1 MKFVKMSFSIIFF
14 RVRISLQLVDFL
26 LVLSASMS
34 SGQQCDSS
42 GLACQTP
49 IQNLTVANVA
59 SLVTLTVSSTCG
71 VPPAVAPAIYAY
83 PDTSGIDRTCSMG
96 MYPKENMID
105 TMSVT
110 FGTYTIINPVLTTY
124 WQSENT
130 FVNGSNAP
138 TVEYVVLNFSVPFLI
153 RSIGVLFITPPPGA
167 TTTVDMRPRAM
178 QFMAWND
185 AYSRW
190 DIWRYYAD
198 NCFDRYTMVTT
209 QGPVDPNIGALQP
222 AVCMQKYF
230 SGDDSTFLKTGD
242 GIQEVTEY

>member
-71 VPPAVAPAIYAY
+71 VPPAVVPAIYAY

-96 MYPKENMID
+96 MYPKEYMID
-105 TMSVT
+105 TNPVT
-110 FGTYTIINPVLTTY
+110 YGNYTVVNPVLNTY

-130 FVNGSNAP
+130 LVNGSVTP

-153 RSIGVLFITPPPGA
+153 RSIGIVFITPPPGA

-190 DIWRYYAD
+190 DSWRYYAYS
-198 NCFDRYTMVTT
+198 CLFHYSMGPTK
-209 QGPVDPNIGALQP
+209 GPVDPNRALQP
-222 AVCMQKYF
+222 AVCMEKYF
-230 SGDDSTFLKTGD
+230 SGDDSTFLKSGN
-242 GIQEVTEY
+242 GLQEVTEY

>member
-42 GLACQTP
+42 GRACQTP
-49 IQNLTVANVA
+49 IQNLTVGSNTF
-59 SLVTLTVSSTCG
+59 TLTVSSTCG
-71 VPPAVAPAIYAY
+71 VPPAVVPAIYAN
-83 PDTSGIDRTCSMG
+83 PDTPSIDQTCSAG
-96 MYPKENMID
+96 MYSPIFMID
-105 TMSVT
+105 TTTFT
-110 FGTYTIINPVLTTY
+110 FGTYTVVNPQLATY

-130 FVNGSNAP
+130 FVNGSTTP
-138 TVEYVVLNFSVPFLI
+138 TVEYVVLNFSVPYLI
-153 RSIGVLFITPPPGA
+153 RTIGVTFITPPPGI
-167 TTTVDMRPRAM
+167 TTSVDMRPRAM

-185 AYSRW
+185 AFSRW
-190 DIWRYYAD
+190 DTWRYYAD
-198 NCFDRYTMVTT
+198 GCLIRYSMVPT

-230 SGDDSTFLKTGD
+230 SGDDSTFLKSGS
-242 GIQEVTEY
+242 GLQEVTEY